1 MGDLQWA
8 TEKCGTR
15 TNANAYSLHATAY
28 PWEHEKY
35 FKTFDHAALRRG
47 FQVYREVC
55 ASCHSLSRI
64 PWRTLVG
71 TMMTVD
77 EAKALAEENEYDT
90 EPNDEG
96 ELEKRPGKLS
106 DYIPDPYK
114 NDEAA
119 RAANNGALPPDLSL
133 ITKARH
139 GGCNYIFSLLTGY
152 PEEPPAGAVVPS
164 GLNFNPY
171 FPGTGI
177 AMARVLYDGL
187 VEYEDGT
194 VATTSQMAKDVVE
207 FLNWAAEPEMDDR
220 KRMGWKVMA
229 VGSVLFAMSV
239 WVKRCVFIMEEC
251 ILKVTCADNLQQVQV
266 VHHQD
271 QTPPVQPSRQPWQD
285 EPSPDSPLKNHKK
298 IKDICDY
305 RREYVDEAGVARVE
319 SVSVQSTLAHFF
331 CLYQMW

>member
-1 MGDLQWA
+1 MANLGCTGHGL
-8 TEKCGTR
+8 TR
-15 TNANAYSLHATAY
+15 IAPSLHATAY
-28 PWEHEKY
+28 PWEHEKL

-55 ASCHSLSRI
+55 ASCHSLQRI

-96 ELEKRPGKLS
+96 EIEKRPGKLS
-106 DYIPDPYK
+106 DYCPSPYK

-194 VATTSQMAKDVVE
+194 PATTSQMAKDVVE
-207 FLNWAAEPEMDDR
+207 FLNWTAEPEMDER

-229 VGSVLFAMSV
+229 IGSVLFAISV
-239 WVKRCVFIMEEC
+239 WVKRYVSVIRKGDLHE
-251 ILKVTCADNLQQVQV
+251 LNANNDKQVQV

-271 QTPPVQPSRQPWQD
+271 QTHSVQPSRRPRQE
-285 EPSPDSPLKNHKK
+285 EPRPDPPLNLLKRKK
-298 IKDICDY
+298 EGCFVVIERKL
-305 RREYVDEAGVARVE
+305 G
-319 SVSVQSTLAHFF
+319 
-331 CLYQMW
+331 